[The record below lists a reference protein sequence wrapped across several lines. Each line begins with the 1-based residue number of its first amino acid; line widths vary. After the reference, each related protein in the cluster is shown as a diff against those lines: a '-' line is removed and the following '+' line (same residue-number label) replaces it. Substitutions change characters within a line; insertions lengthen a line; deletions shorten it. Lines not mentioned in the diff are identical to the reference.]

1 MNEIIFKNN
10 IKLGRRK
17 LLVETLGQA
26 DQLRAEAS
34 VYDGDN
40 LVEKQEKKFL
50 EAVVLDEQRFRVQEF
65 HKKTID
71 NLELLFFMANKIS
84 EMNHPDSFHKI
95 ALVFLKHNFID
106 EAIEAIRSAIKLR
119 SDRGGWY
126 NVLGV
131 AYYKQNELS
140 KAADAFHKG
149 IEKNSAYPDIH
160 YHLGFCYWKMH
171 RFVEAIA
178 AVRKA
183 ISINVNYAEAIF
195 TLGLILLDSSAQ
207 APKEVSLPPPIE
219 RTKEAVALIRKA
231 LELGFECDIQQV
243 EKGLNRVEEQKID
256 QAVTEILAAK
266 ASLSPKIKLAPET
279 EFYTKFMF
287 GGFDKDDE
295 MVNEHIKMMM
305 ERINQN
311 PNYADLHYDLAIA
324 YLIKA
329 RNQFI
334 NALDEFQQAVELNPA
349 FEKAKRSLKL
359 VENDGRGMLILL
371 RALLK

>member
-17 LLVETLGQA
+17 LLVETVSQV
-26 DQLRAEAS
+26 DQLQAEAC
-34 VYDGDN
+34 VYDGN
-40 LVEKQEKKFL
+40 ELIEKQEKKFL
-50 EAVVLDEQRFRVQEF
+50 ESVALDDHRFRVQEF

-71 NLELLFFMANKIS
+71 NLDLLFFMAAKIS
-84 EMNHPDSFHKI
+84 EMNHPDSFYKI
-95 ALVFLKHNFID
+95 ALVFLKHNFVD

-119 SDRGGWY
+119 ADRGGWY
-126 NVLGV
+126 NVLGT
-131 AYYKQNELS
+131 AYYKQNELA
-140 KAADAFHKG
+140 KAVDAYRKG

-160 YHLGFCYWKMH
+160 YHLGFCCWKMH
-171 RFVEAIA
+171 RFAEAIVS
-178 AVRKA
+178 VRKA
-183 ISINVNYAEAIF
+183 IEINANYAEAIF
-195 TLGLILLDSSAQ
+195 VLGLILFDSSVR
-207 APKEVSLPPPIE
+207 APKEASLPPPIE
-219 RTKEAVALIRKA
+219 RTREAIGLIRKA
-231 LELGFECDIQQV
+231 LELAFECDLQQV
-243 EKGLNRVEEQKID
+243 ENALGLVEEQKID
-256 QAVTEILAAK
+256 AAVTGLLAAQK
-266 ASLSPKIKLAPET
+266 NLGPKIKMAPET

-295 MVNEHIKMMM
+295 MVNEHIKVMM